1 MAAESQESKWYGLP
15 PGTVIPDK
23 FKGSPVQ
30 IRSIEYDEHSVREEQ
45 KNVLLTHKDVE
56 TGKPVQWLD
65 IIGVENGPFLEK
77 IGKLFSIH
85 PLVLED
91 IQNTGQRPKFEDY
104 GDLIYI
110 IFKML
115 DWDNVENTVISEQ
128 VSLILNKTHVLSF
141 QERSGDIF
149 DVIRNRIKTGSG
161 RIRKKK
167 SDYLAYSLLD
177 AVVDHYFLVLE
188 KLEDEFED
196 IEDELVLNPQREII
210 GRINNLKRQIN
221 VLRRAVWPLREVTG
235 VFMKRESVLV
245 EEETAVFISDLYD
258 HVIQIIDTLDSFREM
273 SSSLID
279 LYHSHLTTNM
289 NQVMKVLTV
298 IATIF
303 IPLTFITGIYGMNFK
318 YMPELDFPWAYPLIL
333 GVMIMVSIGMI
344 IFFKRKKWL

>member
-1 MAAESQESKWYGLP
+1 MAAESHDSKWYGLP
-15 PGTVIPDK
+15 PGTVIPEK

-30 IRSIEYDEHSVREEQ
+30 VRSISYGEESVQEEQ
-45 KNVLLTHKDVE
+45 KNVLLSREDIE
-56 TGKPVQWLD
+56 TERPVQWLD

-91 IQNTGQRPKFEDY
+91 IQNTVQRPKFEDY
-104 GDLIYI
+104 GEFIYI

-115 DWDNVENTVISEQ
+115 DWDTEENKVTSEQ
-128 VSLILNKTHVLSF
+128 VSLLLTKSHVLSF
-141 QERSGDIF
+141 QEYSGDIF

-161 RIRKKK
+161 RIRKKN
-167 SDYLAYSLLD
+167 SDYLAYALLD
-177 AVVDHYFLVLE
+177 AVVDNYFLVLE

-196 IEDELVLNPQREII
+196 IEDELVVNPQREII
-210 GRINNLKRQIN
+210 GRINKLKRQIN
-221 VLRRAVWPLREVTG
+221 VLRRAVWPLREVAG

-245 EEETAVFISDLYD
+245 DEETAVFIGDLYD

-279 LYHSHLTTNM
+279 LYHSHLSTNM

-318 YMPELDFPWAYPLIL
+318 YMPELDAPWAYPLIW
-333 GVMIMVSIGMI
+333 GVMIFVGIGMI